1 MNHLNLKKRAMQLAA
16 VLLSLAV
23 LLPSVPAAFAS
34 QSAAEGTAV
43 VFSESGI
50 TAADE
55 SGLSI
60 DGTTLTIEQ
69 AGTYVLSGTCSD
81 GSVKVKKGV
90 TGVTLVLSGLDL
102 TSSTTAPITCGKSSG
117 VTILAAEGTENALT
131 DAAANNGDNYPDN
144 ADAENAVIKCKDGS
158 QVTIGGTGTLTVT
171 ANGKN
176 GIKSGA
182 TTDEEG
188 TAWLVIEDLTLTI
201 NAPVNDAVNAEAS
214 LTVKSGTITIDA
226 GDDAL
231 HADYALAIGES
242 GTAGPTITI
251 NSCYEGLAGANL
263 LVASGAIT
271 IYSED
276 DCLNAANSDLTGYDF
291 TMGIT
296 GGTIRAYAASDDGLD
311 SNGSLT
317 ISGGTLTVWT
327 ANTADN
333 QALDADGTIT
343 VSGGTVFAAGGSAGM
358 GMTLSASQPY
368 VTFGTQASQPGQG
381 GRQQNGGN
389 APGGQQDGSTPPSM
403 PDGQSGSQPQQPGG
417 AQTTGTQ
424 QTPPNMVLVGMALF
438 LTLFTM
444 APVVT
449 QIQTEA
455 YEPYKQEEI
464 SQEEFLDRAQVPLKE
479 FMLRNT
485 KTSTLNMFC
494 DLAKVE
500 LPENVNME
508 EAVKLP
514 LRVVVPSF
522 MTCELQRAFEI
533 GLLLYI
539 PFMLIDIVVSSTLMS
554 MGMIMLP
561 PSMIS
566 MPFKLLLFV
575 TVNGWELLFSS
586 LVQSF
591 K

>member
-1 MNHLNLKKRAMQLAA
+1 MTE
-16 VLLSLAV
+16 SLINVNGENVQALEILFLTTMIT
-23 LLPSVPAAFAS
+23 LLPS
-34 QSAAEGTAV
+34 
-43 VFSESGI
+43 
-50 TAADE
+50 
-55 SGLSI
+55 
-60 DGTTLTIEQ
+60 
-69 AGTYVLSGTCSD
+69 
-81 GSVKVKKGV
+81 
-90 TGVTLVLSGLDL
+90 
-102 TSSTTAPITCGKSSG
+102 
-117 VTILAAEGTENALT
+117 
-131 DAAANNGDNYPDN
+131 
-144 ADAENAVIKCKDGS
+144 
-158 QVTIGGTGTLTVT
+158 
-171 ANGKN
+171 
-176 GIKSGA
+176 
-182 TTDEEG
+182 
-188 TAWLVIEDLTLTI
+188 
-201 NAPVNDAVNAEAS
+201 
-214 LTVKSGTITIDA
+214 
-226 GDDAL
+226 
-231 HADYALAIGES
+231 
-242 GTAGPTITI
+242 
-251 NSCYEGLAGANL
+251 L
-263 LVASGAIT
+263 LVMMTSFTRYIISFSFLRSAI
-271 IYSED
+271 
-276 DCLNAANSDLTGYDF
+276 
-291 TMGIT
+291 
-296 GGTIRAYAASDDGLD
+296 
-311 SNGSLT
+311 
-317 ISGGTLTVWT
+317 
-327 ANTADN
+327 
-333 QALDADGTIT
+333 
-343 VSGGTVFAAGGSAGM
+343 
-358 GMTLSASQPY
+358 
-368 VTFGTQASQPGQG
+368 
-381 GRQQNGGN
+381 
-389 APGGQQDGSTPPSM
+389 
-403 PDGQSGSQPQQPGG
+403 
-417 AQTTGTQ
+417 GTQ

-500 LPENVNME
+500 LPENVNMK

>member
-1 MNHLNLKKRAMQLAA
+1 MINVNGENVQALEILFLTTMIT
-16 VLLSLAV
+16 
-23 LLPSVPAAFAS
+23 LLPS
-34 QSAAEGTAV
+34 
-43 VFSESGI
+43 
-50 TAADE
+50 
-55 SGLSI
+55 
-60 DGTTLTIEQ
+60 
-69 AGTYVLSGTCSD
+69 
-81 GSVKVKKGV
+81 
-90 TGVTLVLSGLDL
+90 
-102 TSSTTAPITCGKSSG
+102 
-117 VTILAAEGTENALT
+117 
-131 DAAANNGDNYPDN
+131 
-144 ADAENAVIKCKDGS
+144 
-158 QVTIGGTGTLTVT
+158 
-171 ANGKN
+171 
-176 GIKSGA
+176 
-182 TTDEEG
+182 
-188 TAWLVIEDLTLTI
+188 
-201 NAPVNDAVNAEAS
+201 
-214 LTVKSGTITIDA
+214 
-226 GDDAL
+226 
-231 HADYALAIGES
+231 
-242 GTAGPTITI
+242 
-251 NSCYEGLAGANL
+251 L
-263 LVASGAIT
+263 LVMMTSFTRYIISFSFLRSAI
-271 IYSED
+271 
-276 DCLNAANSDLTGYDF
+276 
-291 TMGIT
+291 
-296 GGTIRAYAASDDGLD
+296 
-311 SNGSLT
+311 
-317 ISGGTLTVWT
+317 
-327 ANTADN
+327 
-333 QALDADGTIT
+333 
-343 VSGGTVFAAGGSAGM
+343 
-358 GMTLSASQPY
+358 
-368 VTFGTQASQPGQG
+368 
-381 GRQQNGGN
+381 
-389 APGGQQDGSTPPSM
+389 
-403 PDGQSGSQPQQPGG
+403 
-417 AQTTGTQ
+417 GTQ

-500 LPENVNME
+500 LPENVNMK